1 MYLIDLYRSKKYL
14 PFFGLSFF
22 VINILLVLHILPMPR
37 SMITADRYIYLGVV
51 GLAIWAV
58 WGVNRMYLWCG
69 DRKRSGWNSLRR
81 YILGGF
87 VGLYLI
93 AWALY
98 SNSLTRKWNDSITI
112 KQEMRDFLQ
121 SGVTNKTK
129 TNEK

>member
-1 MYLIDLYRSKKYL
+1 
-14 PFFGLSFF
+14 
-22 VINILLVLHILPMPR
+22 
-37 SMITADRYIYLGVV
+37 MITADRYIYLGVV

-129 TNEK
+129 TNEN